1 MGENHDSNDLDDS
14 MSPEK
19 SLSPIQND
27 LKTKIKIKP
36 LGSKS
41 PLEDPKESPLN
52 NKSPYFPNLA
62 NNIANHT
69 SVEDRKKKV
78 MKKDKVKDRLAIWTE
93 SLAKHGQREEGKEKD
108 DKVKET
114 KTWPEVLESRLFG
127 SASLTNSNSIPTNSS
142 SNALSFN
149 KSESVLENQTEKG

>member
-1 MGENHDSNDLDDS
+1 

-41 PLEDPKESPLN
+41 PLEDQKESPLN

-62 NNIANHT
+62 NNIANHA
-69 SVEDRKKKV
+69 SVEDRKIVKKV
-78 MKKDKVKDRLAIWTE
+78 TKKDKVKDRLAIWTE

-142 SNALSFN
+142 S
-149 KSESVLENQTEKG
+149 